1 MDSVKYT
8 FRFREKYLAGQV
20 SAEEK
25 REFESELSR
34 NPQLLEQ
41 LKQQIYLGEIVGE
54 ALEEDSTVVNTPDE
68 NTDSTHT
75 ESGLERPTVVMP
87 LVWYREPAK
96 LAAAV
101 AFFLVCCVGVL
112 WWNNQHSGPD
122 FKIIANAAY
131 QTIPLDEEEIKLAN
145 KGIQNPDKV
154 DEVIIPDSVKVQ
166 GYRAYDEG
174 KFVAGIEKFSQFIEM
189 GRDSS
194 GAAMYYRSLAHMET
208 KSYEAALAGFEGY
221 LKEHPEGKYAEAGK
235 YHQGLALLQTGG
247 IEKAIGLFE
256 KIASEGEEYKGRS
269 VRLLE
274 KLKE

>member
-41 LKQQIYLGEIVGE
+41 LKQQIYLGELVGDAMEEESTIV
-54 ALEEDSTVVNTPDE
+54 NPPDE

-75 ESGLERPTVVMP
+75 ESGFKRPTPVIP
-87 LVWYREPAK
+87 LPWYREPVK
-96 LAAAV
+96 MAAAV
-101 AFFLVCCVGVL
+101 AFFLICCVGV
-112 WWNNQHSGPD
+112 WWLSQNSGPD
-122 FKIIANAAY
+122 YKMIANAAY

-166 GYRAYDEG
+166 GYRAYDKG
-174 KFVAGIEKFSQFIEM
+174 KFEEAIEKFSQFMET

-194 GAAMYYRSLAHMET
+194 GAATYYRSLAQMET
-208 KSYEAALAGFEGY
+208 KAYEAAVAGFEDY
-221 LKEHPEGKYAEAGK
+221 LKLQPEGKYAEAGK
-235 YHQGLALLQTGG
+235 YHEGLALLQTGG
-247 IEKAIGLFE
+247 IEKATKLFE
-256 KIASEGEEYKGRS
+256 EIASDGEEYKGRS
-269 VRLLE
+269 AGLLE